1 MSEARM
7 PQEKPTE
14 QKPPRTKPA
23 EEQPSVLHV
32 TRDGAVATVRVDRPK
47 VNAVDPAMIE
57 EFLATLSPLAADPQV
72 RCIVITG
79 TGRFFIA
86 GADIAVMRD
95 LSAVN
100 QAKMRR
106 WIHVQRLIEQT
117 PKPVVAAMNGHALG
131 GGAELSLACDLRI
144 LSTEATFGFPEMRLG
159 LFPGAGG
166 SQRLPRLVGPHLA
179 KRLMIEGELL
189 APQRAL
195 ELGLVD
201 VVVEHA
207 EFEATVAERARRLAA
222 QPTATIAL
230 LKRVVDEGYGLPLE
244 EALER
249 EEKGVADLIGTADA
263 AEGLQAF
270 LEKRAA
276 VFTGR

>member
-1 MSEARM
+1 MSGTAM
-7 PQEKPTE
+7 DNE
-14 QKPPRTKPA
+14 QG
-23 EEQPSVLHV
+23 SVLHV
-32 TRDGAVATVRVDRPK
+32 THDGAVATVRVDRPK
-47 VNAVDPAMIE
+47 ANAVNPAMVE
-57 EFLATLSPLAADPQV
+57 EFLSVLPPLAADPEV

-79 TGRFFIA
+79 TGRFFVA

-95 LSAVN
+95 LSAGN

-106 WIHVQRLIEQT
+106 WIEVQRALEQA

-144 LSTEATFGFPEMRLG
+144 ISEEATFGFPEMRLG

-179 KRLMIEGELL
+179 KRLMIEGERLT
-189 APQRAL
+189 PRRAL

-201 VVVEHA
+201 VVVEQA
-207 EFEATVAERARRLAA
+207 EFDAVVAERAQRLAEK
-222 QPTATIAL
+222 PTTTIGL
-230 LKRVVDEGYGLPLE
+230 LKRVVDEGYGLPVE
-244 EALER
+244 QALEC
-249 EEKGVADLIGTADA
+249 EAKGVAEVTATADA

-270 LEKRAA
+270 LEKRAP

>member
-1 MSEARM
+1 MTA
-7 PQEKPTE
+7 
-14 QKPPRTKPA
+14 
-23 EEQPSVLHV
+23 SVLDV
-32 TRDGAVATVRVDRPK
+32 TRDGAVATIRIDRPK
-47 VNAVDPAMIE
+47 ANAVDPAMVE
-57 EFLATLSPLAADPQV
+57 EFLGVLPALADDPSV
-72 RCIVITG
+72 RCLVITG
-79 TGRFFIA
+79 TGRFFVA

-95 LSAVN
+95 LSDGN

-106 WIHVQRLIEQT
+106 WIDVQRLLERA

-144 LSTEATFGFPEMRLG
+144 LSADSSFGFPEIALG

-179 KRLMIEGELL
+179 KRLMIEGERLD
-189 APQRAL
+189 AARAR

-201 VVVEHA
+201 VVVDA
-207 EFEATVAERARRLAA
+207 ADFPTAVAERAQRLAA
-222 QPTATIAL
+222 QPTAAIGL
-230 LKRVVDEGYGLPLE
+230 LKRVVDDGCVLPIE
-244 EALER
+244 EALR
-249 EEKGVADLIGTADA
+249 HEEKGVRELTRTADA

-270 LEKRAA
+270 LDKRTP

>member
-1 MSEARM
+1 MSG
-7 PQEKPTE
+7 
-14 QKPPRTKPA
+14 TKTN
-23 EEQPSVLHV
+23 QVDRILHV

-47 VNAVDPAMIE
+47 ANAVNPAMIE
-57 EFLATLSPLAADPQV
+57 EFLAVLAPLAADPEV

-95 LSAVN
+95 LSAGN

-106 WIHVQRLIEQT
+106 WIEVQRLIEQA

-144 LSTEATFGFPEMRLG
+144 LSEEATFGFPEMSLG

-179 KRLMIEGELL
+179 KRLMIEAERL

-201 VVVEHA
+201 VVVAQA
-207 EFEATVAERARRLAA
+207 EFDAVVAERAQRLAEK
-222 QPTATIAL
+222 PTTTIGL
-230 LKRVVDEGYGLPLE
+230 LKRVVDEGYGLPVE
-244 EALER
+244 QALER
-249 EEKGVADLIGTADA
+249 EAKGVDEVTGTADA

-270 LEKRAA
+270 LEKRPP

>member
-1 MSEARM
+1 MSEAETTAQTTAE
-7 PQEKPTE
+7 PAQENVTAP
-14 QKPPRTKPA
+14 
-23 EEQPSVLHV
+23 PSVLHV
-32 TRDGAVATVRVDRPK
+32 TRDGAVATIRVDRPK
-47 VNAVDPAMIE
+47 ANAVNPAMIE
-57 EFLATLSPLAADPQV
+57 EFLTVLEPLAAAPEV

-95 LSAVN
+95 LSADN

-106 WIHVQRLIEQT
+106 WIDVQRLIERA

-144 LSTEATFGFPEMRLG
+144 LSAGATFGFPEMRLG

-179 KRLMIEGELL
+179 KRLMIEAEGLT
-189 APQRAL
+189 PQRAL

-201 VVVEHA
+201 VVVEQA
-207 EFEATVAERARRLAA
+207 EFDAVVAERARRLAA
-222 QPTATIAL
+222 QPTAAIAL
-230 LKRVVDEGYGLPLE
+230 LKRVVDEGHGLPVE
-244 EALER
+244 EALR
-249 EEKGVADLIGTADA
+249 HEEKGVAVLTGTADA

-270 LEKRAA
+270 LEKRDP

>member
-1 MSEARM
+1 MTA
-7 PQEKPTE
+7 T
-14 QKPPRTKPA
+14 A
-23 EEQPSVLHV
+23 PSVLHV
-32 TRDGAVATVRVDRPK
+32 THDGAVATIRVDRPK
-47 VNAVDPAMIE
+47 ANAVNPAMIE
-57 EFLATLSPLAADPQV
+57 EFLTVLAPLAADPEV

-95 LSAVN
+95 LSAGN

-106 WIHVQRLIEQT
+106 WIDVQRVIEQA
-117 PKPVVAAMNGHALG
+117 PKPVVAAINGHALG

-144 LSTEATFGFPEMRLG
+144 TSADATFGFPEIRLG

-179 KRLMIEGELL
+179 KRLMIEGESL
-189 APQRAL
+189 APGRAL

-201 VVVEHA
+201 L
-207 EFEATVAERARRLAA
+207 VAEPADFDAVVTEQAQRLAA
-222 QPTATIAL
+222 RPTAAIAL
-230 LKRVVDEGYGLPLE
+230 LKRVVDEGYGLPVE
-244 EALER
+244 QALAR
-249 EEKGVADLIGTADA
+249 EEKGVADLTRTADA

-270 LEKRAA
+270 LDKREA